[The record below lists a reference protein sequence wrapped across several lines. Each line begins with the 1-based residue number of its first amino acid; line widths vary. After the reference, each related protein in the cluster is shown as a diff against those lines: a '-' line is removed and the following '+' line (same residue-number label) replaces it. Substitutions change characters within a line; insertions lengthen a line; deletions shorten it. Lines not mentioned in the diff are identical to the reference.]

1 MNPTQ
6 VVEQVD
12 FFLTTHPSGWIRE
25 PEITEF
31 LNNKCSLV
39 DVCQTIPQVTDG
51 ASLESLLKFLESV
64 ASFPTVASELCGKAS
79 ARFLIAALD
88 SQSVR
93 LRTIVV
99 TALSAV
105 KSPSL
110 PLEIDDQI
118 LLRLLTDDDTG
129 ISVRASRLIVDWMD
143 RQIVDANLKQS
154 FATRLVTMYTKSRKL
169 NETEE
174 FRFISLFIELGK
186 LSSDIFDIFI
196 SKELFD
202 PILSQF
208 LSSNSD
214 LLVKLGSVTLIESLA
229 QYEAGQRYLG
239 QIQVLHAL
247 ETELSGPLADSTTQ
261 ISLLMSIASILPFVQ
276 QSMEVKQMLS
286 PKSDFTQVVFRFIIS
301 ANNAER
307 MCAMKVFGLLARAG
321 DKSNA
326 VEAFLKLAWRPLNEV
341 IYALSDVDVEVVN
354 TALDS
359 MWSMIRNWEHN
370 PYMQSVDSQTTLV
383 NQVQETFTRHPF
395 PECRCLVYA
404 LTSAILIHE
413 NLSDMALSAIL
424 SEPSPIRAALLDYQS
439 ESNYDSRRAKCDL
452 VRVLVKREEKIVL
465 GKFFNKEQVEN
476 FIDFAEKGLEWVPV
490 SKAKDEMETE
500 AL

>member
-1 MNPTQ
+1 MNPIE
-6 VVEQVD
+6 VVKQVD
-12 FFLTTHPSGWIRE
+12 SFLTTHASGWIRE
-25 PEITEF
+25 PELTEF
-31 LNNKCSLV
+31 LNQKCSLV
-39 DVCQTIPQVTDG
+39 DVCRTISQVSDG

-64 ASFPTVASELCGKAS
+64 VSFPTVSSELCGKSYAS
-79 ARFLIAALD
+79 FLIAALD
-88 SQSVR
+88 SPSER

-118 LLRLLTDDDTG
+118 LFKLLTDDDTG
-129 ISVRASRLIVDWMD
+129 ISVRASKIIVDWMD
-143 RQIVDANLKQS
+143 RQIANADLKKS
-154 FATRLVTMYTKSRKL
+154 FATRLVTMYKKSRKL
-169 NETEE
+169 NETEA

-186 LSSDIFDIFI
+186 LSSDLFDFFI
-196 SKELFD
+196 AEKLFD

-208 LSSNSD
+208 LSSHSD
-214 LLVKLGSVTLIESLA
+214 LLVKLGSLTLIESLA

-239 QIQVLHAL
+239 QVQVLHAL
-247 ETELSGPLADSTTQ
+247 ETELTGPLADSTTQ
-261 ISLLMSIASILPFVQ
+261 ISLLMSIASILPFVP
-276 QSMEVKQMLS
+276 QSTEVKQILG
-286 PKSDFTQVVFRFIIS
+286 PKSDFTQLVFRFIIS

-307 MCAMKVFGLLARAG
+307 MCAMKVFGLLARAA
-321 DKSNA
+321 DKSEA
-326 VEAFLKLAWRPLNEV
+326 VGSFLKLAWRPLNEV

-370 PYMQSVDSQTTLV
+370 PFMQSVDSQMTLL
-383 NQVQETFTRHPF
+383 NQVQETFKRHPF

-404 LTSAILIHE
+404 LTTAVLIHE

-424 SEPSPIRAALLDYQS
+424 SEPSPIRAALLDYHS

-465 GKFFNKEQVEN
+465 RKFFNKEQVEN